1 MTSESDFASD
11 SAGDPAGA
19 SAAVLSSRTIY
30 TGRIISVHLDRVKL
44 PHGATVNMELV
55 RHPGSVVMIPMPG
68 PGEVILVRQYRY
80 AVGRALWELPA
91 GSLDPGEDPLTGA
104 ARECHEE
111 IGLVPGRIEQVGFFY
126 PTPGFCTESMTF
138 LRCLDLAK
146 PSVAAHQDE
155 DESVEPRTFTLDQV
169 RAMVRSGEI
178 VDMKTALGVT
188 LV

>member
-1 MTSESDFASD
+1 MTDKEAT
-11 SAGDPAGA
+11 
-19 SAAVLSSRTIY
+19 VLSSQTIY
-30 TGRIISVHLDRVKL
+30 TGRIISLHLDRVVL

-68 PGEVILVRQYRY
+68 PNQVILVRQYRY
-80 AVGRALWELPA
+80 AVGRWLWEFPA
-91 GSLDPGEDPLTGA
+91 GSLDPGEDPEAGA
-104 ARECHEE
+104 RRECHEE
-111 IGLVPGRIEQVGFFY
+111 IGLVPGRVERVGFFY

-138 LRCLDLAK
+138 FRCVDLTK

-155 DESVEPRTFTLDQV
+155 DESLEPRTFTLDDV

-178 VDMKTALGVT
+178 ADMKTAVGVT